1 MQYYSSQGIPLDL
14 TLGSFIN
21 IQGNGN
27 SRDIRVARLAGR
39 FVVAHMK
46 RPGCWIDCR
55 RVPNSRCINAKRED
69 GSLVVVG
76 YWEEYAKSK
85 VYPLPKVYH
94 TEAGFSC
101 VAGRMIG
108 PSAARAGR
116 KIGPSA
122 ARADATHEVA
132 LMIGNPGKSEEQYV
146 IRILSNKSKEE
157 MQRRIEESGGYLTD
171 GIDKRYK
178 LYDDAGNYVGYL
190 MRCYYMDDGKSDKGG
205 KDHKDG
211 KDGKSGKGHKG
222 RRRIIEAQFVNGGG
236 QGSVYQL
243 DGASEFTESHQYV
256 VKVYNDP
263 DAINVDKLTRLKEI
277 FDNNEGRR
285 SGICYPRFLVYD
297 KPKGGSCVGIL
308 MLECERG
315 DTLYNIVSSIQNLR
329 NRNWTRAELVTMAID
344 ILERFEAIHR
354 MGLLMGDV
362 NLNNILV
369 TVNRSSRMPV
379 SVIIDVDSFQ
389 IGDDERYL
397 CPVFR
402 NEFLSP
408 RLQMQSSKS
417 RLKRTLNDEYY
428 AIAVLI
434 FNILFLGRHPYE
446 TSRTQC
452 LENQL
457 KASDFLFPLSYEQ
470 DRDVLGGAY
479 LRIWRS
485 LSEGLRVAFHETF
498 FEAYKEPDR
507 EFLSPKEWI
516 KLLKEYQEMISC
528 NILPRTIYPSN
539 PFLLK
544 SYISRFEVDS
554 RNFAGDAQYGC
565 YLNERAKSD
574 DGDNCAIIE
583 LGATWMS
590 LFTPNGRGSDEM
602 QEMLRNYVYCIKPD
616 GTLDIEK
623 FVDNTE
629 AYWQEFKR
637 SVDGLLPRI
646 TKLYIYSGSF
656 LRNIKNRD
664 EVIAVI
670 KERWGVNIGVL
681 SAAKEVD
688 MLFGTQGGKG
698 KKGAMAVN
706 IGYTS
711 TLLAV
716 WGEKKTKIVEL
727 GNLGLTV
734 LRNCIFGTSMK
745 DVTRTDSQFE
755 QIDKEIEDRLQRV
768 KLPKIT
774 RAFVVVK
781 GRKINRKNSLSY
793 KDIEEKFEELS
804 KDLLTNRTYV
814 SALYEDVES
823 TRNQQLP
830 KSVFSKFGRR
840 LELSIYLALMHKL
853 GLESLE
859 ELVGVY
865 EGMIDDIVN
874 IK

>member
-46 RPGCWIDCR
+46 RRGCWIDCR
-55 RVPNSRCINAKRED
+55 RVPNSRYLNAKRED

-85 VYPLPKVYH
+85 VYPKPKVYH

-101 VAGRMIG
+101 VAGRQIG
-108 PSAARAGR
+108 PSAARTGR
-116 KIGPSA
+116 KIGPS
-122 ARADATHEVA
+122 ADATHEVA

-146 IRILSNKSKEE
+146 IRILSKNSMEE

-178 LYDDAGNYVGYL
+178 LYDDAGKYVGYL
-190 MRCYYMDDGKSDKGG
+190 MRCYYMDDHKGG
-205 KDHKDG
+205 
-211 KDGKSGKGHKG
+211 KG

-263 DAINVDKLTRLKEI
+263 DAINVDKLTKLKDI
-277 FDNNEGRR
+277 FDANPGRR

-344 ILERFEAIHR
+344 ILEHFEAIHR

-369 TVNRSSRMPV
+369 TVNRSSRMPM

-417 RLKRTLNDEYY
+417 RLKRELNDEYY
-428 AIAVLI
+428 AIAVLL
-434 FNILFLGRHPYE
+434 FNILFLSRHPYE

-452 LENQL
+452 LENQI

-485 LSEGLRVAFHETF
+485 LSEGLRVAFHQTF
-498 FEAYKEPDR
+498 FEAYKESESDR
-507 EFLSPKEWI
+507 EFRSPKEWI
-516 KLLKEYQEMISC
+516 KLLKEYQDMISR

-590 LFTPNGRGSDEM
+590 LFTPNGRGSNEM
-602 QEMLRNYVYCIKPD
+602 QEMLRNYIYCIKPD

-623 FVDNTE
+623 FVTNTE

-646 TKLYIYSGSF
+646 TKVYAYSGSF

-716 WGEKKTKIVEL
+716 WGETKTKIVEL

-734 LRNCIFGTSMK
+734 LRNCIFGTSME
-745 DVTRTDSQFE
+745 DVTRTDEQFR
-755 QIDKEIEDRLQRV
+755 QIDKEIEDRLQGV

-781 GRKINRKNSLSY
+781 GRKINRKKSLSL
-793 KDIEEKFEELS
+793 KTIEEEFEVLS
-804 KDLLTNRTYV
+804 NDLLTNRTFV
-814 SALYEDVES
+814 SVLYKNVE
-823 TRNQQLP
+823 TGNQRLP
-830 KSVFSKFGRR
+830 TSVFSKFGRR
-840 LELSIYLALMHKL
+840 LELSIYLALMRKL

>member
-1 MQYYSSQGIPLDL
+1 MQYYSSQGKPLDL
-14 TLGSFIN
+14 TLGSFLN
-21 IQGNGN
+21 IQGNDN
-27 SRDIRVARLAGR
+27 RRDIRVARLAGR

-101 VAGRMIG
+101 VAGRKIM
-108 PSAARAGR
+108 PSAA
-116 KIGPSA
+116 SE
-122 ARADATHEVA
+122 DATHEVA

-146 IRILSNKSKEE
+146 IRILSQKSMEE

-190 MRCYYMDDGKSDKGG
+190 MRCYYMDDHKGG
-205 KDHKDG
+205 KGH
-211 KDGKSGKGHKG
+211 KSGKGGKGGKG

-256 VKVYNDP
+256 VKVYNNP

-277 FDNNEGRR
+277 FDKNEGRR

-297 KPKGGSCVGIL
+297 KPKGGRCVGIL

-379 SVIIDVDSFQ
+379 PVVIDVDSFQ
-389 IGDDERYL
+389 IGDDEKYL

-417 RLKRTLNDEYY
+417 RLRRTLNDEYY
-428 AIAVLI
+428 AIAVLL

-452 LENQL
+452 IETQL

-485 LSEGLRVAFHETF
+485 LSEGLRVAFHKTF
-498 FEAYKEPDR
+498 FEAYKEPSR
-507 EFLSPKEWI
+507 EFLSPMEWI
-516 KLLKEYQEMISC
+516 ELLKEYQDMISR

-554 RNFAGDAQYGC
+554 RNFADDAQYGC
-565 YLNERAKSD
+565 YLNELAKSD
-574 DGDNCAIIE
+574 GGDNCAIIE
-583 LGATWMS
+583 LGTTWMS
-590 LFTPNGRGSDEM
+590 LFTPNGTSSSKP

-623 FVDNTE
+623 FVKNTD
-629 AYWQEFKR
+629 AHWQEFNR
-637 SVDGLLPRI
+637 LVVGLRPRI
-646 TKLYIYSGSF
+646 TKLYTYSGSF

-664 EVIAVI
+664 EVIATI

-681 SAAKEVD
+681 SVAKEVD

-711 TLLAV
+711 TLLATRQ
-716 WGEKKTKIVEL
+716 GGSTQIFEL
-727 GNLGLTV
+727 GDLGLAV
-734 LRNCIFGTSMK
+734 LRNLIFGTSMK
-745 DVTRTDSQFE
+745 DVTRTDVQFA
-755 QIDKEIEDRLQRV
+755 QIDREIEERLQRIE
-768 KLPKIT
+768 LPEIK

-781 GRKINRKNSLSY
+781 GRKINGKSLS
-793 KDIEEKFEELS
+793 DETIEAEFEELS

-840 LELSIYLALMHKL
+840 LELSIYLALMRKL

-859 ELVGVY
+859 ELVCVY
-865 EGMIDDIVN
+865 EGMIDDVVN